1 MLVFHKVGKFID
13 YMIDYDSIENAQKQV
28 LKNQLLDNATSIGG
42 KNHFLSLIDAIWISG
57 PNPLMAKDASFQSN
71 KSLIKWNKVI
81 YKDNV
86 HLLMK
91 FIQYNGRHQNLTVK
105 EGDRNYKEIK
115 NLFRTISPIKFV
127 VKPKN
132 KKNGDGFVFNFI
144 DIINKNT
151 CQLSF
156 MFEVMFTLPIKL
168 IKKIFNAQS

>member
-1 MLVFHKVGKFID
+1 MFVFHKVGKFID
-13 YMIDYDSIENAQKQV
+13 CMINYDSIENAQKQA
-28 LKNQLLDNATSIGG
+28 LKNQLLDNATSLGG
-42 KNHFLSLIDAIWISG
+42 KNHFLSLIEAIRISG
-57 PNPLMAKDASFQSN
+57 PNTLMAKDASFQSN

-81 YKDNV
+81 YKENV

-91 FIQYNGRHQNLTVK
+91 IIQYSGSHQNLMLK
-105 EGDRNYKEIK
+105 EGDRNYKGIK
-115 NLFRTISPIKFV
+115 NLVRTISPIKFE

-144 DIINKNT
+144 DIVNKNT

-168 IKKIFNAQS
+168 IKKIFNAPY